1 MGSMEILESKLRDYI
16 SKNDKLFNDY
26 NELLKEVD
34 VLKKD
39 VAKLEMEKEDIKK
52 TIEGVIGKVEM
63 YLNNTGS

>member
-63 YLNNTGS
+63 YLNNASG

>member
-1 MGSMEILESKLRDYI
+1 MEILESKLRDYI

-63 YLNNTGS
+63 YLNNANG

>member
-1 MGSMEILESKLRDYI
+1 MEILESKLRDYI

-63 YLNNTGS
+63 YLNNASG